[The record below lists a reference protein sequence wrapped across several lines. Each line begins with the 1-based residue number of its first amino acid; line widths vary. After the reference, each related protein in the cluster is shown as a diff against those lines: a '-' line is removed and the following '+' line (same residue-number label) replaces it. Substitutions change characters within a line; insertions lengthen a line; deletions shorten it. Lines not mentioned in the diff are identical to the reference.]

1 MVFDS
6 LVHVL
11 FHLIADVLVLV
22 SSAKYF
28 VNLAIVAVELFLI
41 GGGSSWPDR
50 LTTLSSLSSSP
61 IIFI

>member
-22 SSAKYF
+22 SSAKNF

-41 GGGSSWPDR
+41 GGGSSCPDR

-61 IIFI
+61 RIFI